1 MFTLGKRARQHKK
14 AHETRKE
21 RENIR
26 KKMPASNSIG
36 ASLQNQLLQDVL
48 TDYKQSK
55 EAKEQFMDNITHE
68 ELVEDIVS
76 DFFDG
81 LMADGFLNEHTME
94 TETIYEIV
102 EQMNIVTAA
111 LNEYFSFSPEDIFE
125 ED

>member
-1 MFTLGKRARQHKK
+1 MFTPGKRARQLKK
-14 AHETRKE
+14 ALEARKE

-26 KKMPASNSIG
+26 NKMPASNSIG
-36 ASLQNQLLQDVL
+36 TLLQNQLLHDVL
-48 TDYKQSK
+48 RDYNQSK

-81 LMADGFLNEHTME
+81 LMADGSLNEHTME